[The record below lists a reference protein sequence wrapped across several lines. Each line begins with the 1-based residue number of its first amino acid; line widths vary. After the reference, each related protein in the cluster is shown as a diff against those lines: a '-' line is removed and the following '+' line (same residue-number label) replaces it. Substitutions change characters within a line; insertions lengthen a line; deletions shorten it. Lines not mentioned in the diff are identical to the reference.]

1 MRTPSTPEIAA
12 ANVQLEADFIAKVN
26 ELRQLRNN
34 QIADVRAKR
43 SECKQ
48 MARSE
53 KQSLRHAWAME
64 LAALRNDIEVLKD
77 KRATLRQQ
85 FHDNVLE
92 RDNEELFELTSQIRK
107 HQEHIANRELVF
119 NEKMNEVQNKLQQ
132 ALNDLGKVSLEI
144 HTEFREKQTKL
155 RQELT
160 EKVGANRMDA
170 YAIRQAQKG
179 GEQ

>member
-1 MRTPSTPEIAA
+1 MRIPTTPEIAN

-26 ELRQLRNN
+26 ELRALRNN
-34 QIADVRAKR
+34 QINDVRCKR
-43 SECKQ
+43 SEYKQ
-48 MARSE
+48 QARRE
-53 KQSLRHAWAME
+53 TQGLRHAWAIE

-107 HQEHIANRELVF
+107 LQEHIANRELVF
-119 NEKMNEVQNKLQQ
+119 NDKMNEVQNRLQQ

-155 RQELT
+155 RQELQD
-160 EKVGANRMDA
+160 KVDLNRQKA
-170 YAIRQAQKG
+170 QQIARQEG
-179 GEQ
+179 LLS

>member
-1 MRTPSTPEIAA
+1 MRIPTTHEIAST
-12 ANVQLEADFIAKVN
+12 NVQLEADFIAKVN
-26 ELRQLRNN
+26 ELRALRNN
-34 QIADVRAKR
+34 QINDVRCKR
-43 SECKQ
+43 SEYKQ
-48 MARSE
+48 QARRE
-53 KQSLRHAWAME
+53 TQGLRHAWAIE

-107 HQEHIANRELVF
+107 LQEHIANRELVF
-119 NEKMNEVQNKLQQ
+119 NDKMNEVQNRLQQ

-155 RQELT
+155 RQELQD
-160 EKVGANRMDA
+160 KVDLNRQKA
-170 YAIRQAQKG
+170 QQIARQEG
-179 GEQ
+179 LLS

>member
-1 MRTPSTPEIAA
+1 MRIPTTPEIASS
-12 ANVQLEADFIAKVN
+12 NVQLEADFIAKVN
-26 ELRQLRNN
+26 ELRALRNN
-34 QIADVRAKR
+34 QINDVRCKR
-43 SECKQ
+43 SEYKQ
-48 MARSE
+48 QARRE
-53 KQSLRHAWAME
+53 TQGLRHAWAIE

-107 HQEHIANRELVF
+107 LQEHIANRELVF
-119 NEKMNEVQNKLQQ
+119 NDKMNEVQNRLQQ

-155 RQELT
+155 RQELQD
-160 EKVGANRMDA
+160 KVDLNR
-170 YAIRQAQKG
+170 QKAQQIAHQEG
-179 GEQ
+179 LLS

>member
-1 MRTPSTPEIAA
+1 MRTPTTPEIASS
-12 ANVQLEADFIAKVN
+12 NVQLEADFIAKVN
-26 ELRQLRNN
+26 ELRALRNN
-34 QIADVRAKR
+34 QINDVRCKR
-43 SECKQ
+43 SEYKQ
-48 MARSE
+48 QARRE
-53 KQSLRHAWAME
+53 TQGLRHAWAIE

-107 HQEHIANRELVF
+107 LQEHIANRELVF
-119 NEKMNEVQNKLQQ
+119 NDKMNEVQNRLQQ

-155 RQELT
+155 RQELQD
-160 EKVGANRMDA
+160 KVNLNRQKA
-170 YAIRQAQKG
+170 QALAHQEG
-179 GEQ
+179 LLS

>member
-1 MRTPSTPEIAA
+1 MRTPTTPEIASS
-12 ANVQLEADFIAKVN
+12 NVQLEADFIAKVN
-26 ELRQLRNN
+26 ELRALRNN
-34 QIADVRAKR
+34 QINDVRCKR
-43 SECKQ
+43 SEYKQ
-48 MARSE
+48 QARRE
-53 KQSLRHAWAME
+53 TQGLRHAWAIE

-107 HQEHIANRELVF
+107 LQEHIANRELVF
-119 NEKMNEVQNKLQQ
+119 NDKMNEVQNRLQQ

-155 RQELT
+155 RQELQD
-160 EKVGANRMDA
+160 KVDLNRQKA
-170 YAIRQAQKG
+170 QQIARQEG
-179 GEQ
+179 LLS

>member
-1 MRTPSTPEIAA
+1 MRPSTTPEIAA
-12 ANVQLEADFIAKVN
+12 ANAQLEADFIAKVN
-26 ELRQLRNN
+26 ELRQLRNS

-43 SECKQ
+43 SEYKQ

-92 RDNEELFELTSQIRK
+92 RDNDELFDLTSQIRK
-107 HQEHIANRELVF
+107 LQEHIAKRELVF
-119 NEKMNEVQNKLQQ
+119 NDKMNEVQNWLLQ

-160 EKVGANRMDA
+160 DKVNLNRQKA
-170 YAIRQAQKG
+170 QAIARQEG
-179 GEQ
+179 LLS

>member
-1 MRTPSTPEIAA
+1 MRTPTTPEIASS
-12 ANVQLEADFIAKVN
+12 NVQLEADFIAKVN
-26 ELRQLRNN
+26 ELRALRNN
-34 QIADVRAKR
+34 QINDVRCKR
-43 SECKQ
+43 SEYKQ
-48 MARSE
+48 QARRDT
-53 KQSLRHAWAME
+53 QGLRHAWAIE

-107 HQEHIANRELVF
+107 LQEHIANRELVF
-119 NEKMNEVQNKLQQ
+119 NDKMNEVQNRLQQ

-155 RQELT
+155 RQELQD
-160 EKVGANRMDA
+160 KVDLNRQKA
-170 YAIRQAQKG
+170 QQIARQEG
-179 GEQ
+179 LLS

>member
-1 MRTPSTPEIAA
+1 MRIPTTPEIAY

-26 ELRQLRNN
+26 ELRALRNN
-34 QIADVRAKR
+34 QINDVRCKR
-43 SECKQ
+43 SEYKQ
-48 MARSE
+48 QARRE
-53 KQSLRHAWAME
+53 TQGLRHAWAIE

-107 HQEHIANRELVF
+107 LQEHIANRELVF
-119 NEKMNEVQNKLQQ
+119 NDKMNEVQNRLQQ

-155 RQELT
+155 RQKLQD
-160 EKVGANRMDA
+160 KVDLNRQKA
-170 YAIRQAQKG
+170 QQIARQEG
-179 GEQ
+179 LLS

>member
-1 MRTPSTPEIAA
+1 MRIPTTPEIAY

-26 ELRQLRNN
+26 ELRALRNN
-34 QIADVRAKR
+34 QINDVRCKR
-43 SECKQ
+43 SEYKQ
-48 MARSE
+48 QARRE
-53 KQSLRHAWAME
+53 TQGLRHAWAIE

-107 HQEHIANRELVF
+107 LQEHIANRELVF
-119 NEKMNEVQNKLQQ
+119 NDKMNEVQNRLQQ

-144 HTEFREKQTKL
+144 HAEYRNKHSKL
-155 RQELT
+155 RQELQD
-160 EKVGANRMDA
+160 KVDLNRQKA
-170 YAIRQAQKG
+170 QQIARQEG
-179 GEQ
+179 LLS

>member
-1 MRTPSTPEIAA
+1 MRIPSTPEIAN
-12 ANVQLEADFIAKVN
+12 ANVQLEAEFVAKLN

-34 QIADVRAKR
+34 QISDVRCKR
-43 SECKQ
+43 SEYKQ
-48 MARSE
+48 QARRE
-53 KQSLRHAWAME
+53 TQGLRHAWAIE

-107 HQEHIANRELVF
+107 LQEHIANRELVF
-119 NEKMNEVQNKLQQ
+119 NDKMNEVQNRLQQ

-155 RQELT
+155 RQELQD
-160 EKVGANRMDA
+160 KVDLNRQKA
-170 YAIRQAQKG
+170 QQLARQEG
-179 GEQ
+179 LLS

>member
-1 MRTPSTPEIAA
+1 MRIPSTPEIASQ
-12 ANVQLEADFIAKVN
+12 NVQLETEFIATVN
-26 ELRQLRNN
+26 ELRQQRNN
-34 QIADVRAKR
+34 QINDVRCKR
-43 SECKQ
+43 SEYKQ
-48 MARSE
+48 QARRE
-53 KQSLRHAWAME
+53 TQGLRHAWAIE

-107 HQEHIANRELVF
+107 LQEHIANRELVF
-119 NEKMNEVQNKLQQ
+119 NDKMNEVQSRLQQ

-155 RQELT
+155 RQVLQD
-160 EKVGANRMDA
+160 KVDLNRQKA
-170 YAIRQAQKG
+170 QQIARQEG
-179 GEQ
+179 LLS

>member
-1 MRTPSTPEIAA
+1 MRIPTTPEIAY

-26 ELRQLRNN
+26 ELRALRNN
-34 QIADVRAKR
+34 QINDVRCKR
-43 SECKQ
+43 SEYKQ
-48 MARSE
+48 QARRE
-53 KQSLRHAWAME
+53 TQGLRHAWAIE

-107 HQEHIANRELVF
+107 LQEHIANRELVF
-119 NEKMNEVQNKLQQ
+119 NDKMNEVQSRLQQ

-155 RQELT
+155 RQELQD
-160 EKVGANRMDA
+160 KVDLNRQKA
-170 YAIRQAQKG
+170 QQIARQEG
-179 GEQ
+179 LLS

>member
-1 MRTPSTPEIAA
+1 MRIPTTPEIAY

-26 ELRQLRNN
+26 ELRALRNN
-34 QIADVRAKR
+34 QINDVRCKR
-43 SECKQ
+43 SEYKQ
-48 MARSE
+48 QARRE
-53 KQSLRHAWAME
+53 IQSLRHTWAME

-107 HQEHIANRELVF
+107 LQEHIAKRELIF
-119 NEKMNEVQNKLQQ
+119 NEKLNQVNANLQQ
-132 ALNDLGKVSLEI
+132 ALLDLGKVSNDI

-155 RQELT
+155 RQELA
-160 EKVGANRMDA
+160 EKVDLNRQKA
-170 YAIRQAQKG
+170 QQIARQEG
-179 GEQ
+179 LLS

>member
-1 MRTPSTPEIAA
+1 MRIPTSPEIAY

-26 ELRQLRNN
+26 ELRALRNN
-34 QIADVRAKR
+34 QINDVRCKR
-43 SECKQ
+43 SEYKQ
-48 MARSE
+48 QARRE
-53 KQSLRHAWAME
+53 TQGLRHAWAIE

-92 RDNEELFELTSQIRK
+92 RDNEELFDLTSQIRK
-107 HQEHIANRELVF
+107 LQEHIANRELVF
-119 NEKMNEVQNKLQQ
+119 NDKMNEVQNRLQQ

-155 RQELT
+155 RQELQD
-160 EKVGANRMDA
+160 KVELNRQKA
-170 YAIRQAQKG
+170 QQIARQEG
-179 GEQ
+179 LLS

>member
-1 MRTPSTPEIAA
+1 MRIPTTPEIASS
-12 ANVQLEADFIAKVN
+12 NVQLEADFIAKVN
-26 ELRQLRNN
+26 ELRALRNN
-34 QIADVRAKR
+34 QINDVRCKR
-43 SECKQ
+43 SEYKQ
-48 MARSE
+48 QARRE
-53 KQSLRHAWAME
+53 TQGLRHAWAIE

-107 HQEHIANRELVF
+107 LQEHIANRELVF
-119 NEKMNEVQNKLQQ
+119 NDKMNEVQNRLQQ

-155 RQELT
+155 RQELQD
-160 EKVGANRMDA
+160 KVDLNRQKA
-170 YAIRQAQKG
+170 QQIARQEG
-179 GEQ
+179 LLS

>member
-1 MRTPSTPEIAA
+1 MKPSTTPEIAN

-34 QIADVRAKR
+34 QISDVRNKR
-43 SECKQ
+43 NEYKQ
-48 MARSE
+48 QARRE
-53 KQSLRHAWAME
+53 TQSLRHAWAIE

-107 HQEHIANRELVF
+107 LQEHIAKRELIF
-119 NEKMNEVQNKLQQ
+119 NEKLNQVNANLQQ
-132 ALNDLGKVSLEI
+132 ALLDLGKVSNDI

-155 RQELT
+155 RQELA

>member
-1 MRTPSTPEIAA
+1 MRPSTTPEIAA

-26 ELRQLRNN
+26 ELRQLRNS

-43 SECKQ
+43 SEYKQ

-85 FHDNVLE
+85 FHDGILE
-92 RDNEELFELTSQIRK
+92 RDNDELFDLTSQIRK
-107 HQEHIANRELVF
+107 LQEHIAKRELVF
-119 NEKMNEVQNKLQQ
+119 NDKMNEVQNWLLQ

-144 HTEFREKQTKL
+144 HTEYREKQTKL

-160 EKVGANRMDA
+160 DKVNLNRQKA
-170 YAIRQAQKG
+170 QQIARQEG
-179 GEQ
+179 LLS

>member
-1 MRTPSTPEIAA
+1 MRIPTTPEIAH

-26 ELRQLRNN
+26 ELRALRNN
-34 QIADVRAKR
+34 QINDVRCKR
-43 SECKQ
+43 SEYKQ
-48 MARSE
+48 QARRE
-53 KQSLRHAWAME
+53 TQGLRHAWAIE

-85 FHDNVLE
+85 FHDNVLD

-107 HQEHIANRELVF
+107 LQEHIANRELVF
-119 NEKMNEVQNKLQQ
+119 NDKMNEVQSRLQQ

-155 RQELT
+155 RQELQD
-160 EKVGANRMDA
+160 KVDLNRQKA
-170 YAIRQAQKG
+170 QALARQEG
-179 GEQ
+179 LLS

>member
-53 KQSLRHAWAME
+53 KQSLRHAWAIE
-64 LAALRNDIEVLKD
+64 LAALRNDIEVIKD

-155 RQELT
+155 RQELQD
-160 EKVGANRMDA
+160 KVDLNRQKA
-170 YAIRQAQKG
+170 QQIARQEG
-179 GEQ
+179 LLS